1 LKAAPPR
8 LLLSAGEASGDL
20 HASRLMREL
29 GALAPGASYFGLG
42 GDEMRAAG
50 LEAVADARDIAVV
63 GITEALRVLP
73 RARQIFSLLLGEAER
88 QRPDAAVLV
97 DSPEFN
103 LRLAKRLHRLGVPV
117 VYYVS
122 PQVWAW
128 RPQRVEQIARTVRR
142 MLVLFPFEV
151 DFYRRFGVEVEH
163 VGHPLVDEV
172 PVLPQAWDGVASG
185 PRRLALLPGSRR
197 SEIAALLPVMLEA
210 AAAVR
215 RARPEC
221 EVRLIL
227 APTLEPADVAPYL
240 RRSDLGIEVLAQDRH
255 RKIAD
260 SHLALC
266 ASGTATLE
274 VGLLGTP
281 MIVLY
286 RVGWITSVLA
296 RLLVRVPHIALVN
309 LVLGEEV
316 APELMQEQARPERVA
331 AIASRLLDDP
341 EAIATMRAK
350 LQGLRPALG
359 ERGASRRA
367 ASAVLRALGER
378 Q

>member
-1 LKAAPPR
+1 
-8 LLLSAGEASGDL
+8 
-20 HASRLMREL
+20 
-29 GALAPGASYFGLG
+29 
-42 GDEMRAAG
+42 MRAAG
-50 LEAVADARDIAVV
+50 LRAVADARDIAVV

-73 RARQIFSLLLGEAER
+73 RAREIFAMLLDETER
-88 QRPDAAVLV
+88 ERADLAVLV

-103 LRLAKRLHRLGVPV
+103 LRLAKRLKEMGVPV

-128 RPQRVEQIARTVRR
+128 RAQRVRQIARTVRR

-151 DFYRRFGVEVEH
+151 DFYRSYGVEVEH

-172 PVLPQAWDGVASG
+172 PVLPQAWDVDRTGT
-185 PRRLALLPGSRR
+185 RRLVLLPGSRR
-197 SEIAALLPVMLEA
+197 SEIAALLPLMMEA
-210 AAAVR
+210 AAMVR
-215 RARPEC
+215 RATPRC
-221 EVRLIL
+221 EVKLIL
-227 APTLEPADVAPYL
+227 APTLEHADVEPYL
-240 RRSDLGIEVLAQDRH
+240 RRGGMEIEVVRHDRH
-255 RKIAD
+255 REIAD

-316 APELMQEQARPERVA
+316 APELVQQQARPQPVA
-331 AIASRLLDDP
+331 ALASRLLADP
-341 EAIATMRAK
+341 RAISAMRAN
-350 LQGLRPALG
+350 LARLRPALG

-367 ASAVLRALGER
+367 ADAVLRVLGECER
-378 Q
+378 PAVGVGGS

>member
-1 LKAAPPR
+1 
-8 LLLSAGEASGDL
+8 
-20 HASRLMREL
+20 
-29 GALAPGASYFGLG
+29 
-42 GDEMRAAG
+42 MRAAG
-50 LEAVADARDIAVV
+50 LQAVADARDIAVV
-63 GITEALRVLP
+63 GITEALQVLP
-73 RARQIFSLLLGEAER
+73 RARQIFSLLLEETER
-88 QRPDAAVLV
+88 ERADVAVLV

-103 LRLAKRLHRLGVPV
+103 LRLARRLHGLGVPV

-128 RPQRVEQIARTVRR
+128 RPQRVRQIARTVRR

-151 DFYRRFGVEVEH
+151 DFYRGYGVEVEH

-172 PVLPQAWDGVASG
+172 PELPQAWDGDRSR
-185 PRRLALLPGSRR
+185 PLRLALLPGSRR
-197 SEIAALLPVMLEA
+197 SEVAALLPVMVKA
-210 AAAVR
+210 AATVR
-215 RARPEC
+215 RAHPQC

-227 APTLEPADVAPYL
+227 APALDQADVDPYL
-240 RRSDLGIEVLAQDRH
+240 QTGELEIEVVRHDRH
-255 RKIAD
+255 REIAD
-260 SHLALC
+260 AHLALC

-309 LVLGEEV
+309 LVLGEEA

-331 AIASRLLDDP
+331 ALASRLLGDP
-341 EAIATMRAK
+341 AAIAAMRAK
-350 LQGLRPALG
+350 LSKLRPALG

-367 ASAVLRALGER
+367 ADAVLRVLDEQPAQDRGR
-378 Q
+378 P